1 MALSPDAPPANLAR
15 RHPQHSQ
22 HHHHHPTSR
31 RNLRSLTQTVS
42 SVMETPSDTN
52 PRPALRRAK
61 KACTECRQQKAK
73 CDAYMNPDLPCSRCI
88 RMKTRCVISD
98 PFRREHKRQRL
109 SELEHE
115 TDELRRKLRRSHS
128 ESLQQSP
135 IAMLT
140 AAAEMGVHSTPT
152 AGHLNLPPQQH
163 TTNPYHSQLTPQ
175 MSPTLSYPQME
186 VVPVEVSDPTE
197 PRTLKNVKLTGAEI
211 DELFRLFFRD
221 YACFLPILDPQ
232 TSPNAYHAQS
242 NFLFWAIIGVASRS
256 YTENPTLLMAV
267 SPNITEMALLSVTS
281 TAPAW
286 HTIQGLLLVLTWPFP
301 KEINKADVMFPLS
314 GMLLHIAMQNG
325 LHIPLSSHEFAKR
338 KIPAPSEADMARRS
352 ELWARCVAVY
362 QRACVTKG
370 QCPRSTVDL
379 QQDLGQQ
386 QVLSQKI
393 APSLALEL
401 RCLELIARCS
411 AAVLE
416 FGVRTMLAEQ
426 EKSFDILLRTFERQ
440 ATELEA
446 LANSANDRFHTTMC
460 RLCVQMFHLFKNQ
473 TIYTSDCLTRLA
485 TTACRTIDC
494 ILEIGQSMANL
505 ASAPM
510 QMTYGLLLPASALLR
525 ILKCSNDTDLDIA
538 RGRKAL
544 FSAINMA
551 KRMSVDVHDTASK
564 LAIVMNQLWNS
575 SKVFRKA
582 DGTGFIALRIRS
594 RLVLSPVIDTIW
606 WWRDE
611 FEPQFYP
618 SSAAQATV
626 AEGAD
631 STSNQISGPS
641 NAPCG
646 LVDRHDPVLF
656 DEQFLADFEWALSN
670 DGLLQPTEPYGSAWP
685 AAGTI
690 A

>member
-15 RHPQHSQ
+15 RHPRRSQQHN
-22 HHHHHPTSR
+22 HPTSR
-31 RNLRSLTQTVS
+31 RNFRSLKQTVF
-42 SVMETPSDTN
+42 SVMETPSSSN

-109 SELEHE
+109 SELEQE
-115 TDELRRKLRRSHS
+115 TDELRRKLRCDRS

-140 AAAEMGVHSTPT
+140 AAAEMGVHSTPA
-152 AGHLNLPPQQH
+152 AGHLNLPPQPH
-163 TTNPYHSQLTPQ
+163 ITSNPYHSQLTPQ
-175 MSPTLSYPQME
+175 MSPALSYPQMQ

-197 PRTLKNVKLTGAEI
+197 PRTLKTVKLTGSEI

-221 YACFLPILDPQ
+221 YASFLPILDPQ
-232 TSPNAYHAQS
+232 TTPNAYHAQS

-267 SPNITEMALLSVTS
+267 SPSITEMALLSVTS

-301 KEINKADVMFPLS
+301 KETNKTDVMFPLS

-338 KIPAPSEADMARRS
+338 KIPAPSEADMARRA
-352 ELWARCVAVY
+352 ELWARCVIVY

-370 QCPRSTVDL
+370 QCPRSMVDL

-416 FGVRTMLAEQ
+416 FGVRTMLPEQ

-473 TIYTSDCLTRLA
+473 TIYTSGCLTRLA

-494 ILEIGQSMANL
+494 IQELGQNMANL

-538 RGRKAL
+538 RGKKAL

-551 KRMSVDVHDTASK
+551 RHMSVDVHDTASK
-564 LAIVMNQLWNS
+564 IAIVMNQLWNS

-631 STSNQISGPS
+631 STSTQISGPS